1 MAKFTAKERLTIL
14 NIVADLSIK
23 RIPDPLIIK
32 HIQNVT
38 GHTVTRMT
46 LWNVRQRIK
55 RESYKWY
62 KALREGEYEYLHEFK
77 ERMTK
82 L

>member
-62 KALREGEYEYLHEFK
+62 IKPLEKANMNTYMNLKK
-77 ERMTK
+77 E
-82 L
+82 